1 MENTATPTPKVT
13 VITTVYN
20 SAPYLAT
27 CLDSL
32 LSQTFTDFEVLIV
45 DDGSVDGSDRIYT
58 QYASRDD
65 RIRVLRFE
73 SNHGVGYCRAAS
85 LRKARGEYIAVL
97 DSDDIAAPHRLERQ
111 AAWLDEHPNTVLLAS
126 HFGIIDHYNNLIGA
140 AELALNTLEI
150 RWRLIFGNCLG
161 HSTVMFRK
169 QAALNCGGYDPA
181 FRLGE
186 DMDLYSRLICLGAA
200 EMIPEQLSFWR
211 SHRQSLTK
219 SDTPDHINSGYIQL
233 VALSIKRHLRADVS
247 VDVASAL
254 FNHGHLP
261 ALSIEV
267 FTDAIKLTL
276 LTYKLFMQSSFF
288 APEYTTSL
296 GRCVFTQLMDLQ
308 TRNRNET
315 WWPEAI
321 GLWGRSLLY
330 LIHDGYS
337 LIEDG
342 GLVWR
347 EQWISLA
354 DLSTIF
360 DL

>member
-1 MENTATPTPKVT
+1 MENTIARTPKVT
-13 VITTVYN
+13 VVTTVYN
-20 SAPYLAT
+20 SAPYLTA

-32 LSQTFTDFEVLIV
+32 LNQTFTDFEVLIV
-45 DDGSVDGSDRIYT
+45 DDGSVDGSDRIYN

-161 HSTVMFRK
+161 HSTVMFRR

-186 DMDLYSRLICLGAA
+186 DMDLYSRLICLGTA

-211 SHRQSLTK
+211 THSHSLTK
-219 SDTPDHINSGYIQL
+219 TDSVDRINAGYVQL
-233 VALSIKRHLRADVS
+233 VVLSIKRHLRTDVPQ
-247 VDVASAL
+247 DVAAAL
-254 FNHGHLP
+254 FNHGYLP
-261 ALSIEV
+261 AHSLEI
-267 FTDAIKLTL
+267 FTESVKLTL
-276 LTYKLFMQSSFF
+276 TAYEIFRQSSFILD
-288 APEYTTSL
+288 YSTSL
-296 GRCVFTQLMDLQ
+296 GRCVFTQLMSLQ
-308 TRNRNET
+308 ARNRNEP
-315 WWPEAI
+315 WWPKAI
-321 GLWGRSLLY
+321 CPWGRALLY
-330 LIHDGYS
+330 PLQKGYIW
-337 LIEDG
+337 LKDE
-342 GLVWR
+342 GLFWQ
-347 EQWISLA
+347 EQWLSPT
-354 DLSTIF
+354 DLRTLF